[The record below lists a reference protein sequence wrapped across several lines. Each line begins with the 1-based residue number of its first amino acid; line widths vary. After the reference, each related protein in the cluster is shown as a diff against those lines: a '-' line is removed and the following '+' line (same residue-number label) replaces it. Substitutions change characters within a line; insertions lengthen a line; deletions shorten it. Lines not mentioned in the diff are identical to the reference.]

1 MRNIS
6 ISHFIDIK
14 EICYKYNMSLN
25 GIVDISIGYDEKIY
39 ILISEKIP
47 ERIKGMFVNTKANT
61 KYHLII
67 LTVNWWENGELLF
80 DEIIH
85 LGVHEMNYHFV
96 QPMEDQ
102 ILLLGARCLYQE
114 PQPEQNAVIVTKEG
128 KVCKKMCLGDG
139 IQQ

>member
-128 KVCKKMCLGDG
+128 KVSKKMCLGDG